1 MIRLEVQPYCQE
13 CLDFEADVDK
23 AELIS
28 DGSVRRLQSDTIVR
42 YERRRRCE
50 SIRKFLEQKMKG
62 DAES

>member
-23 AELIS
+23 AEVYTCDS
-28 DGSVRRLQSDTIVR
+28 NTHYCSDTIIR
-42 YERRRRCE
+42 CERRKHCE

-62 DAES
+62 EIDL

>member
-28 DGSVRRLQSDTIVR
+28 DGPMSRLQSDTIVR
-42 YERRRRCE
+42 CERRRRCE